1 MYCSAYIPEGTLVA
15 KQKALEQEI
24 CKLEKSL
31 ATFSTTFADEFPDLH
46 NDSYTMVGVCIFA
59 VAMFTAVTLY
69 RSSQMGKRTKTGLQ
83 TAANLSKVLKTINA
97 DSLAVKAE
105 RHLNPAVMTEMRK
118 VFNLPL
124 PKEEKPASQVIV
136 PDATVHVEPSAAVGA
151 VASGPPTI
159 VGDEASAPAATVES
173 EAFGLATTVCADTQA
188 SCPVATAQIGPTAT
202 VESEAFG
209 PATTV
214 CVETQASGHAGAA
227 AAEIC
232 GDDKALACAG
242 EVHPAGTI
250 ALAEG
255 EIQTGAL
262 VAAEACSVS
271 TAHIGSTATVG
282 SEAFGLAT
290 TVCVDTQASGP
301 VCAAAAEVCEVDVTV
316 PQLKGTKAMQN
327 YEVAEHEKAPVEAM
341 PKATAARREPKEKA
355 PVEAMP
361 KATAAR
367 RKPGPK
373 PRAPAHG
380 EAEAPPPKRRGQA
393 SGNNARRGQA
403 SGNNAK
409 KRKQSDIDDQ
419 KKEDEPEPEALKQL
433 KLSNLNFKAIKPL
446 DINLDGVRL

>member
-1 MYCSAYIPEGTLVA
+1 M
-15 KQKALEQEI
+15 
-24 CKLEKSL
+24 
-31 ATFSTTFADEFPDLH
+31 
-46 NDSYTMVGVCIFA
+46 
-59 VAMFTAVTLY
+59 
-69 RSSQMGKRTKTGLQ
+69 
-83 TAANLSKVLKTINA
+83 
-97 DSLAVKAE
+97 
-105 RHLNPAVMTEMRK
+105 
-118 VFNLPL
+118 
-124 PKEEKPASQVIV
+124 
-136 PDATVHVEPSAAVGA
+136 
-151 VASGPPTI
+151 ASGPPTI

-227 AAEIC
+227 AAELC

-341 PKATAARREPKEKA
+341 PKATAARR
-355 PVEAMP
+355 
-361 KATAAR
+361 T
-367 RKPGPK
+367 PGPK

>member
-1 MYCSAYIPEGTLVA
+1 M
-15 KQKALEQEI
+15 
-24 CKLEKSL
+24 
-31 ATFSTTFADEFPDLH
+31 
-46 NDSYTMVGVCIFA
+46 
-59 VAMFTAVTLY
+59 
-69 RSSQMGKRTKTGLQ
+69 
-83 TAANLSKVLKTINA
+83 
-97 DSLAVKAE
+97 
-105 RHLNPAVMTEMRK
+105 
-118 VFNLPL
+118 
-124 PKEEKPASQVIV
+124 
-136 PDATVHVEPSAAVGA
+136 
-151 VASGPPTI
+151 ASGPPTI

-341 PKATAARREPKEKA
+341 PKATAARRKPKEKA

-409 KRKQSDIDDQ
+409 KRKQSYIDDQ